1 MVLIMSENRKNFFR
15 ISKYFLNYKFK
26 LFISIVCMV
35 IAAACTGFHA
45 WLVKPA
51 LDEVLIN
58 KDGFYLYFIPA
69 AILVTGIIKGLCS
82 YVQVTSLTYMSQRI
96 IEKLRIQVFHRIIN
110 LHYNFFLENK
120 TGSLITR
127 ITTDTYYLNGA
138 MASTYTSLIKDSL
151 TLFVLVGNMF
161 YQNWKLSI
169 ISLIVFPLAS
179 IPIRVLGKKVRNITK
194 NLQHQV
200 GELASILEE
209 IFKGAKHVK
218 SFNAEDF
225 ELDKSSKEIA
235 NVRYLNF
242 KQEKVIARARPFT
255 ETLGAFAASLAI
267 FGGGIFVVNE
277 GMTAGQLTSFLVSLM
292 LAYQPLKNLINLNVT
307 LQTGLGAAS
316 RIFWLID
323 HKNEINDG
331 VKNIEVKF
339 EKLVIKNVF
348 FKYKNHKENI
358 INDFSF
364 EIIKNDR
371 VAFVGPSG
379 SGKTTLLGLIIR
391 LFDID
396 NGNIFLNTTNT
407 KDLKLKNLRNFFSL
421 VSQETVLFD
430 GTIEE
435 NIRYNSRADNQKIHE
450 MAKLACI
457 NEFTNKLRHKLKTKI
472 GENGMKLSGGQRQR
486 LAIARSLVQETDV
499 LLLDEPSS
507 NLDLKTEAKIFENIN
522 QIKNKTLIV
531 VAHRLSTIQ
540 EFNKIVFISNGI
552 IKEVGTHQNLMDRK
566 GEYFKLFEKQKKN

>member
-1 MVLIMSENRKNFFR
+1 MSENKKNFFR
-15 ISKYFLNYKFK
+15 ISKYFLDYKFK
-26 LFISIVCMV
+26 LFVSILCMI

-58 KDGFYLYFIPA
+58 KDTFYLYFIPA

-82 YVQVTSLTYMSQRI
+82 YVQVISLSFMSQKI
-96 IEKLRIQVFHRIIN
+96 IEKLRIQVFKRIIG

-138 MASTYTSLIKDSL
+138 MANTYTSLIKDSL

-179 IPIRVLGKKVRNITK
+179 IPIRVLGKKVRNVTK

-209 IFKGAKHVK
+209 IFRGAKHVK
-218 SFNAEDF
+218 SFNAESF
-225 ELDKSSKEIA
+225 ELNKSTKEIE

-267 FGGGIFVVNE
+267 FGGGIFVVKD

-307 LQTGLGAAS
+307 LQIGLGAAS

-331 VKNIEVKF
+331 KKIIKEKF
-339 EKLVIKNVF
+339 NNLEFKNVLF
-348 FKYKNHKENI
+348 SYKNHKKNI
-358 INDFSF
+358 INNFNF
-364 EIIKNDR
+364 EINKNDK

-391 LFDID
+391 LFDIEE
-396 NGNIFLNTTNT
+396 GEILLNKHNT
-407 KDLKLKNLRNFFSL
+407 KHLKLKSLRSFFSL

-435 NIRYNSRADNQKIHE
+435 NIRYNSQSSSKKISE
-450 MAKLACI
+450 MAKLACVTD
-457 NEFTNKLRHKLKTKI
+457 FTNNLQDKLQTKI
-472 GENGMKLSGGQRQR
+472 GENGLKLSGGQRQR
-486 LAIARSLVQETDV
+486 LAIARSLVQETEV

-507 NLDLKTEAKIFENIN
+507 NLDFKTESKIFENIN
-522 QIKNKTLIV
+522 KIRNKTLIV

-540 EFNKIVFISNGI
+540 EFNKIVFVSEGTIR
-552 IKEVGTHQNLMDRK
+552 EVGTHQDLIRKK
-566 GEYFKLFEKQKKN
+566 GEYYKLFKKQKKH

>member
-1 MVLIMSENRKNFFR
+1 MSENKKNFFR
-15 ISKYFLNYKFK
+15 ISKYFLDYKFK
-26 LFISIVCMV
+26 LFISILCMIV
-35 IAAACTGFHA
+35 AAACTGFHA

-58 KDGFYLYFIPA
+58 KDTFYLYFIPA

-82 YVQVTSLTYMSQRI
+82 YVQVTSLAFMSQKI
-96 IEKLRIQVFHRIIN
+96 IEKLRIQVFKRIIG

-127 ITTDTYYLNGA
+127 ITNDTYYLNGA
-138 MASTYTSLIKDSL
+138 MANTYTSLIKDSL
-151 TLFVLVGNMF
+151 TLFVLVGNML

-179 IPIRVLGKKVRNITK
+179 IPIRVLGKKVRNVTK

-209 IFKGAKHVK
+209 IFRGAKHVK
-218 SFNAEDF
+218 SFNAESF
-225 ELDKSSKEIA
+225 ELNKSTKEIE

-267 FGGGIFVVNE
+267 FGGGIFVVKD

-323 HKNEINDG
+323 HKNEISDG
-331 VKNIEVKF
+331 KKIIKEKF
-339 EKLVIKNVF
+339 NNLEFKNVHF
-348 FKYKNHKENI
+348 SYKNHKKNI
-358 INDFSF
+358 INKFNF
-364 EIIKNDR
+364 EINKNDK

-391 LFDID
+391 LFDIEE
-396 NGNIFLNTTNT
+396 GEILLNKHNT
-407 KDLKLKNLRNFFSL
+407 KHLKLKNLRSFFSL
-421 VSQETVLFD
+421 VSQETILFD

-435 NIRYNSRADNQKIHE
+435 NIRYNSQSSSKKISE
-450 MAKLACI
+450 MAKLACVTD
-457 NEFTNKLRHKLKTKI
+457 FTNNLPDKLQTKI
-472 GENGMKLSGGQRQR
+472 GENGLKLSGGQRQR
-486 LAIARSLVQETDV
+486 LAIARSLVQETEV

-507 NLDLKTEAKIFENIN
+507 NLDFKTESKIFKNIN
-522 QIKNKTLIV
+522 KIRNKTLIV

-540 EFNKIVFISNGI
+540 EFNKIVFVSKGT
-552 IKEVGTHQNLMDRK
+552 IKEVGTHQDLIRKK
-566 GEYFKLFEKQKKN
+566 GEYYKLFKKQKKH

>member
-1 MVLIMSENRKNFFR
+1 MSENRKNFFR

-339 EKLVIKNVF
+339 EKLVFKNVF

>member
-1 MVLIMSENRKNFFR
+1 MSENKKNFFR
-15 ISKYFLNYKFK
+15 ISKYFLDYKFK
-26 LFISIVCMV
+26 LFISILCMIV
-35 IAAACTGFHA
+35 AAACTGFHA

-58 KDGFYLYFIPA
+58 KDTFYLYFIPA

-82 YVQVTSLTYMSQRI
+82 YVQVTSLAFMSQKI
-96 IEKLRIQVFHRIIN
+96 IEKLRIQVFKRIIG

-138 MASTYTSLIKDSL
+138 MANTYTSLIKDSL
-151 TLFVLVGNMF
+151 TLFVLVGNML

-179 IPIRVLGKKVRNITK
+179 IPIRVLGKKVRNVTK

-209 IFKGAKHVK
+209 IFRGAKHVK
-218 SFNAEDF
+218 SFNAESF
-225 ELDKSSKEIA
+225 ELDKSRKEIE

-267 FGGGIFVVNE
+267 FGGGIFVVKE

-331 VKNIEVKF
+331 KKSIKAKF
-339 EKLVIKNVF
+339 NSLEFKNVLF
-348 FKYKNHKENI
+348 SYKNQKKI
-358 INDFSF
+358 INNFNF
-364 EIIKNDR
+364 EINKNDR

-391 LFDID
+391 LFDIEK
-396 NGNIFLNTTNT
+396 GEILLNKNNT
-407 KDLKLKNLRNFFSL
+407 KHLKLKNLRSFFSL

-435 NIRYNSRADNQKIHE
+435 NIRYNSQSSSKKIRE
-450 MAKLACI
+450 MAKLACVTD
-457 NEFTNKLRHKLKTKI
+457 FTNDLPDKLQTRI
-472 GENGMKLSGGQRQR
+472 GENGLKLSGGQRQR
-486 LAIARSLVQETDV
+486 LAIARSLVQETEV

-507 NLDLKTEAKIFENIN
+507 NLDFKTESKIFENIN
-522 QIKNKTLIV
+522 KIRNRTLVV

-540 EFNKIVFISNGI
+540 EFNKIVFVSKGTIR
-552 IKEVGTHQNLMDRK
+552 EVGTHQELVKKK
-566 GEYFKLFEKQKKN
+566 GEYYKLFEKQKKQ

>member
-1 MVLIMSENRKNFFR
+1 MSENRKNFFR

-339 EKLVIKNVF
+339 EKLVFKNVF

-450 MAKLACI
+450 MAELACI

>member
-339 EKLVIKNVF
+339 EKLVFKNVF

>member
-1 MVLIMSENRKNFFR
+1 MSENRKNFFR

-45 WLVKPA
+45 WLVQPA

-58 KDGFYLYFIPA
+58 KDIFYLYFIPA
-69 AILVTGIIKGLCS
+69 AILITGIIKGLCS
-82 YVQVTSLTYMSQRI
+82 YVQVTSLSYMSQRI
-96 IEKLRIQVFHRIIN
+96 IEQLRIQVFHRIIN

-151 TLFVLVGNMF
+151 TLFVLLGNMF

-179 IPIRVLGKKVRNITK
+179 IPIRVLGKKVRNITT

-209 IFKGAKHVK
+209 IFRGAKHVK

-225 ELDKSSKEIA
+225 EIKKSSKEIE
-235 NVRYLNF
+235 NVRHLNF

-267 FGGGIFVVNE
+267 FGGGVFVVNE

-292 LAYQPLKNLINLNVT
+292 LAYQPLKSLINLNVT

-323 HKNEINDG
+323 HKIEINDG
-331 VKNIEVKF
+331 DKNIKVKF
-339 EKLVIKNVF
+339 EKLIFKNVF
-348 FKYKNHKENI
+348 FKYKNHEENI
-358 INDFSF
+358 INNFNF

-379 SGKTTLLGLIIR
+379 SGKTTLLALIIR

-396 NGNIFLNTTNT
+396 KGDIFLNTVST

-430 GTIEE
+430 GTIAE
-435 NIRYNSRADNQKIHE
+435 NIKYNSKANNHKIDE
-450 MAKLACI
+450 MADLACVSD
-457 NEFTNKLRHKLKTKI
+457 FTNKLKDKLETKI

-522 QIKNKTLIV
+522 KIKDKTLIV

-540 EFNKIVFISNGI
+540 EFNKIVYVANGT
-552 IKEVGTHQNLMDRK
+552 IKEVGTHQKLMEKK
-566 GEYFKLFEKQKKN
+566 GEYYKLYEKQKKH

>member
-1 MVLIMSENRKNFFR
+1 MDGIVSENRKNFFR

-26 LFISIVCMV
+26 LFISILCMV

-58 KDGFYLYFIPA
+58 KDSFYLYFIPA

-96 IEKLRIQVFHRIIN
+96 IEKLRIQVFNRIIN

-138 MASTYTSLIKDSL
+138 MANTYTSLIKDSL
-151 TLFVLVGNMF
+151 TLFVLIGNMF

-218 SFNAEDF
+218 SFNAEEF
-225 ELDKSSKEIA
+225 ELNKSSKEIA

-323 HKNEINDG
+323 HKNEI
-331 VKNIEVKF
+331 IEGSKEIKVEF
-339 EKLVIKNVF
+339 ENLVFKNVF
-348 FKYKNHKENI
+348 FKYRSSKEDI
-358 INDFSF
+358 INNFNF
-364 EIIKNDR
+364 EITRNDK

-379 SGKTTLLGLIIR
+379 SGKSTLLGLIIR
-391 LFDID
+391 LFDI
-396 NGNIFLNTTNT
+396 NKGEIYLNTVDT
-407 KDLKLKNLRNFFSL
+407 KKLKLKNLRDFFSL

-435 NIRYNSRADNQKIHE
+435 NIRYNSKVSSQKIIE
-450 MAKLACI
+450 MARLACVS
-457 NEFTNKLRHKLKTKI
+457 EFSDKLKDKLKTKI

-486 LAIARSLVQETDV
+486 LAIARSLVQETNV

-540 EFNKIVFISNGI
+540 EFNKIIFVSNGT
-552 IKEVGTHQNLMDRK
+552 IKEVGTHEQLMKQK
-566 GEYFKLFEKQKKN
+566 GQYFKLFEKQKKN